1 MNQKLKQTLRNF
13 LFSEKCS
20 LCGKKSE
27 KDSVCF
33 ECREKIERS
42 KNLRKRKNIYY
53 LFNYAG
59 DIRQLIINYKLE
71 EKKNIGYYLAY
82 LMEKE
87 IKDIIRR
94 EKIDIVIPV
103 PISRERY
110 LSRGFNQ
117 VSFLLDIIGI
127 SYKDIEREKNTAPM
141 HSLGDKNL
149 RKINIKSAFKINFIT
164 KDKNILLVD
173 DIITTGATVS
183 EITKALE
190 TAGKPKGIFVFAFSA
205 AHTFFEN
212 V

>member
-27 KDSVCF
+27 KDNVCF

-42 KNLRKRKNIYY
+42 KNLRKRKIYTIF
-53 LFNYAG
+53 LIMLE
-59 DIRQLIINYKLE
+59 DIRQLIIDYKLE
-71 EKKNIGYYLAY
+71 EKKNIGFYLAY

-117 VSFLLDIIGI
+117 VSFSSRYYRNRL
-127 SYKDIEREKNTAPM
+127 
-141 HSLGDKNL
+141 
-149 RKINIKSAFKINFIT
+149 
-164 KDKNILLVD
+164 
-173 DIITTGATVS
+173 
-183 EITKALE
+183 
-190 TAGKPKGIFVFAFSA
+190 
-205 AHTFFEN
+205 
-212 V
+212 